1 MAPKIGAEDNDL
13 VSYRLPPRALKL
25 GEGLAR
31 VADFQHSEKGIR
43 AEGNLLKEGIV
54 MFRRKTGRA
63 AVVALVPAVL
73 ALAASGA
80 SAGNVGVDL
89 NLHLGNQPQQVV
101 IPAPA
106 APLPAQVVVRE
117 PGPTAVVT
125 IDDDVDFVYPAQLGF
140 YVAVG
145 VPYDLFYVR
154 NNYYLFRDGRW
165 FRAPGSHGP
174 WVAARYRELPPG
186 LRRHDI
192 ERIRAYR
199 SAEYDIYRHDR
210 DHYRGRHFMTRRDD
224 WKEHR
229 KAEKERWKEA
239 RREEKEE
246 GKAEKEE
253 RKHHKGW

>member
-1 MAPKIGAEDNDL
+1 
-13 VSYRLPPRALKL
+13 
-25 GEGLAR
+25 
-31 VADFQHSEKGIR
+31 
-43 AEGNLLKEGIV
+43 
-54 MFRRKTGRA
+54 MFRRFSKTSR
-63 AVVALVPAVL
+63 VALVLVPAVL
-73 ALAASGA
+73 ALGASAA
-80 SAGNVGVDL
+80 SAGNVGVDV
-89 NLHLGNQPQQVV
+89 NLHIGNQPQQVV

-106 APLPAQVVVRE
+106 APPPAPVIVRE
-117 PGPTAVVT
+117 QAPPAVVA

-165 FRAPGSHGP
+165 FSASGSHGP

-192 ERIRAYR
+192 ARIRAYR
-199 SAEYDIYRHDR
+199 STEYDIYHRDR
-210 DHYRGRHFMTRRDD
+210 DHYRGRHFMIARDD

-239 RREEKEE
+239 RREEKEYQKE
-246 GKAEKEE
+246 MKRAEKEERKAEKEE
-253 RKHHKGW
+253 RKHHKGWKHDND

>member
-1 MAPKIGAEDNDL
+1 MSRWFGKTNRL
-13 VSYRLPPRALKL
+13 VM
-25 GEGLAR
+25 
-31 VADFQHSEKGIR
+31 V
-43 AEGNLLKEGIV
+43 
-54 MFRRKTGRA
+54 
-63 AVVALVPAVL
+63 LVPASL
-73 ALAASGA
+73 ALGASLA
-80 SAGNVGVDL
+80 SAGNVGVDV
-89 NLHLGNQPQQVV
+89 NLHLSNQPQQVI
-101 IPAPA
+101 IPAPG
-106 APLPAQVVVRE
+106 APPPAQVVV
-117 PGPTAVVT
+117 PSPVSPVVT
-125 IDDDVDFVYPAQLGF
+125 IDNDVDFVYPVQLGF

-174 WVAARYRELPPG
+174 WVSARYRELPPG

-192 ERIRAYR
+192 ERVRAYR
-199 SAEYDIYRHDR
+199 NAEYDIYRHDR

-246 GKAEKEE
+246 RRAEREE
-253 RKHHKGW
+253 RKRHRGWKDSD

>member
-1 MAPKIGAEDNDL
+1 
-13 VSYRLPPRALKL
+13 
-25 GEGLAR
+25 
-31 VADFQHSEKGIR
+31 
-43 AEGNLLKEGIV
+43 
-54 MFRRKTGRA
+54 MFRRFSKTSRVA
-63 AVVALVPAVL
+63 VALVPAVL
-73 ALAASGA
+73 ALGA
-80 SAGNVGVDL
+80 SAANAGNVGVDV

-106 APLPAQVVVRE
+106 PQPAPVIVSEPA
-117 PGPTAVVT
+117 PPAVVA
-125 IDDDVDFVYPAQLGF
+125 IDEDVDFVYPAQLGF

-145 VPYDLFYVR
+145 VPYDLFYVG
-154 NNYYLFRDGRW
+154 NSYYVFRDGRW

-174 WVAARYRELPPG
+174 WIAARYRELPPG

-210 DHYRGRHFMTRRDD
+210 GHYHGRHFMTRRDD

-239 RREEKEE
+239 RREEKEYQKDMKRAE
-246 GKAEKEE
+246 KEERKAEKEE
-253 RKHHKGW
+253 RKRWKHDND